1 MHEAMSARRRPHG
14 VFRRRGQRAQDPRSK
29 RWKIIEHR
37 IPHRFDIHPVIPMP
51 EPVAD
56 AADIAPRQ
64 AGTQPLCIISKPYRC
79 LADKQKLAL
88 DCGDRLWIF
97 PEGLQIRVAHELCDH
112 VDTFEDVSQ

>member
-1 MHEAMSARRRPHG
+1 MW
-14 VFRRRGQRAQDPRSK
+14 VGQGAQDPRPK
-29 RWKIIEHR
+29 WRKIIDHC
-37 IPHRFDIHPVIPMP
+37 IPHRFDIHPVVLMP
-51 EPVAD
+51 EPIAD